1 MRGVILAIAPDGT
14 YGQLSAEDGQRYSY
28 WTSEI
33 RNGPAQIGQ
42 GVDFQ
47 LWEGQPVDIF
57 LLTRSVPVPPPGA
70 PAPQPVANGGA
81 SAVQAAYAAMPTSF
95 ANAFSSL
102 PALPYWITLFSST
115 AGRISRL
122 QFWLH
127 GVLPIFVVSLVF
139 GWIPFIGILVSLALF
154 WASVC
159 ICFKRFH
166 DLGLPGWWSLVNLVP
181 MAIAAAFTAGSF
193 FGSGF
198 AWLLAEVFWGLG
210 LLVIVAQ
217 LVFVYLRVGERGPND
232 YGPDPLAG
240 ASRARP

>member
-33 RNGPAQIGQ
+33 RNGLAQVGQ

-47 LWEGQPVDIF
+47 MWEGQPVDIF
-57 LLTRSVPVPPPGA
+57 LLTRSVPVPQPGA
-70 PAPQPVANGGA
+70 AAPQTAAFSGA
-81 SAVQAAYAAMPTSF
+81 ATQAAYAAVPTSF

-102 PALPYWITLFSST
+102 PPLSYWITLFTST

-127 GVLPIFVVSLVF
+127 GALPIFVVSLVF
-139 GWIPFIGILVSLALF
+139 GWIPIVGFVVSLALF

-166 DLGLPGWWSLVNLVP
+166 DLGFPGWWSLVNWIP
-181 MAIAAAFTAGSF
+181 MALASAFTAGSF
-193 FGSGF
+193 YGSGF
-198 AWLLAEVFWGLG
+198 AWLLAEIFWGLSF
-210 LLVIVAQ
+210 LVFIVQ
-217 LVFVYLRVGERGPND
+217 LAFVYLRVGERGPND

-240 ASRARP
+240 I